1 MLEKIPEGERFSSED
16 LVAELQRQGKT
27 AAFFPD
33 TDGIIDFV
41 VKTGRSGDVVLIMS
55 NGGFDNI
62 HERLLA
68 SL

>member
-1 MLEKIPEGERFSSED
+1 M
-16 LVAELQRQGKT
+16 AELRRQGQN

-33 TDGIIDFV
+33 TEGIIDFIV
-41 VKTGRSGDVVLIMS
+41 RTGRSGDVVLIMS
-55 NGGFDNI
+55 NGGFDHI